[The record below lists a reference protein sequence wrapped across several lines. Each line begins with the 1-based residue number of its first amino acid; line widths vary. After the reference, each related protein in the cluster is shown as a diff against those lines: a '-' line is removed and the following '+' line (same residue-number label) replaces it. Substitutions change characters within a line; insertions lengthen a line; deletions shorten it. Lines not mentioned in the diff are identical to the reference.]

1 MPRMQNQSF
10 TKPSRSFVI
19 TPTTTELKL
28 KILAEKLKQQI
39 QVDKSQTFEEDY
51 VVTQAIGSFKVGDSV
66 KGLSYEQL
74 FIKLLGLQL
83 NGTDVPKPDEP
94 GGEPEQPDTPNDPPV
109 LPENP
114 TIEQVIEHIVAEQT
128 TIYQVNTF
136 GELEEV
142 PHVIKTFDENTYTLA
157 PEELETVFYK
167 VVDTSGDIIEAG
179 YQHMTELKEMYYMVA
194 LPDYMIIG
202 QNTKI
207 QTWDDLSQCWVDAQV
222 PLTKLPEDIKE
233 AFEAAGFSAPEV
245 PAGYT
250 LWADLTNI
258 DAGMTYRFV
267 LT

>member
-10 TKPSRSFVI
+10 IKPSQSFVI

-83 NGTDVPKPDEP
+83 NGTDVPKPDNP
-94 GGEPEQPDTPNDPPV
+94 GDEPEQPDTPNEPSV

-114 TIEQVIEHIVAEQT
+114 TIEQVIEHIIAEQT
-128 TIYQVNTF
+128 TIHQVNAF

-142 PHVIKTFDENTYTLA
+142 PYAIKTFNENTYAMA
-157 PEELETVFYK
+157 PQGLETVFYK
-167 VVDTSGDIIEAG
+167 VIDASGDITEAG

-207 QTWDDLSQCWVDAQV
+207 QTWDDLSQCWADSQAQ
-222 PLTKLPEDIKE
+222 LTQLPDDIRS
-233 AFEAAGFSAPEV
+233 AFESAGLAAPVVPE
-245 PAGYT
+245 GYT
-250 LWADLTNI
+250 LWADLNDI
-258 DAGMTYRFV
+258 DAGTIYRFI
-267 LT
+267 LI